1 MEFKWVNFLPPD
13 LMEALLGTLLHSL
26 WIGLVTALLAAL
38 FIVGTKNS
46 QPVLRYN
53 LLVGLLSVFSLG
65 MIVVFVQT
73 LNKVNII
80 ASLFSFNQSQQ
91 NAISKFQLDIFTALN
106 QFFEVL
112 KHYAGPMILIWLL
125 IILFKS
131 IQLLVGLHG
140 VSYLKRTKNF
150 AAGNYWEQRV
160 ATLAS
165 QLNISQSIAIFQS
178 GLAKIPMVIGHFKP
192 VILMPIGLLNHLNLN
207 EVEAILSHELA
218 HIKRRDYLV
227 NILQN
232 IVEVL
237 FFFNPAVLWLS
248 KTIREERENCCDDL
262 AIACTNDKNGYLKAL
277 VSCQEFSLNST
288 GFAMSMANE
297 KGQLIARIRRIA
309 FNSRTTLTSFEKTT
323 LTISLCFFLGLGA
336 AFKLGQSPLPHSS
349 LQKEM
354 TYVNG
359 LNHQFKEARPT
370 SQPAPH
376 ENCDPV
382 KPSAINF
389 GETEVDDVPELA
401 AIAQVEPISDLPQAK
416 PEEPVI
422 PMKPVVPV
430 RNMIS
435 VNQPISNVI
444 NVPVGVTTTT
454 TATTTTSTVK
464 VDGKVVVHIVHDG
477 NDASQE
483 IQDQMIQDNLVVK
496 GKKLDY
502 ILTENEMLVNGVA
515 QDISIHQ
522 KYKEKYIKRPDI
534 EYRINR

>member
-1 MEFKWVNFLPPD
+1 MEFKWVNFLPTD
-13 LMEALLGTLLHSL
+13 LMEALFGTLLHSL
-26 WIGLVTALLAAL
+26 WIGLVIALLAAF

-46 QPVLRYN
+46 RPVLRYN
-53 LLVGLLSVFSLG
+53 LLVGLLSVFSLS
-65 MIVVFVQT
+65 MILVFVQT
-73 LNKVNII
+73 LNKFNII
-80 ASLFSFNQSQQ
+80 ASLFGISPSQQ
-91 NAISKFQLDIFTALN
+91 NAIFKFQLDIFTALN

-150 AAGNYWEQRV
+150 AAGNYWEQKV

-165 QLNISQSIAIFQS
+165 QLNINQGIAIFQS

-232 IVEVL
+232 IIEVL

-248 KTIREERENCCDDL
+248 KTIKEERENCCDDL

-309 FNSRTTLTSFEKTT
+309 FNNRTTLTGFEKTT
-323 LTISLCFFLGLGA
+323 LTVSLCFFRFG
-336 AFKLGQSPLPHSS
+336 SS
-349 LQKEM
+349 
-354 TYVNG
+354 
-359 LNHQFKEARPT
+359 F
-370 SQPAPH
+370 
-376 ENCDPV
+376 
-382 KPSAINF
+382 
-389 GETEVDDVPELA
+389 
-401 AIAQVEPISDLPQAK
+401 
-416 PEEPVI
+416 
-422 PMKPVVPV
+422 
-430 RNMIS
+430 
-435 VNQPISNVI
+435 
-444 NVPVGVTTTT
+444 
-454 TATTTTSTVK
+454 
-464 VDGKVVVHIVHDG
+464 
-477 NDASQE
+477 
-483 IQDQMIQDNLVVK
+483 
-496 GKKLDY
+496 
-502 ILTENEMLVNGVA
+502 
-515 QDISIHQ
+515 
-522 KYKEKYIKRPDI
+522 
-534 EYRINR
+534 

>member
-1 MEFKWVNFLPPD
+1 MKLKWVNFLPPD
-13 LMEALLGTLLHSL
+13 LMEALFGTLLNSL
-26 WIGLVTALLAAL
+26 WIGLVTALFAAL

-46 QPVLRYN
+46 RPVLRYN
-53 LLVGLLSVFSLG
+53 LLVALLSVFSLS
-65 MIVVFVQT
+65 MILVFVQT

-80 ASLFSFNQSQQ
+80 TSLFGFNQSQQ
-91 NAISKFQLDIFTALN
+91 NAIFKFQLDIFAAFD
-106 QFFEVL
+106 QFFEIL

-140 VSYLKRTKNF
+140 VSYLKRTKNYT
-150 AAGNYWEQRV
+150 AGNYWEQKV
-160 ATLAS
+160 ATLAR
-165 QLNISQSIAIFQS
+165 QLNINQSIAIFQS

-192 VILMPIGLLNHLNLN
+192 VILMPIGLLNHLSLN

-232 IVEVL
+232 IIEVL

-248 KTIREERENCCDDL
+248 KIIREERENCCDDL

-309 FNSRTTLTSFEKTT
+309 FNNRTTLSGFEKAT
-323 LTISLCFFLGLGA
+323 LSISLCFFVALGA
-336 AFKLGQSPLPHSS
+336 AFKMGQSSIQHSS

-354 TYVNG
+354 SYING
-359 LNHQFKEARPT
+359 LNHQFREAKPIN
-370 SQPAPH
+370 QPVRH

-382 KPSAINF
+382 GPSAINL
-389 GETEVDDVPELA
+389 GEAEADDVPELA
-401 AIAQVEPISDLPQAK
+401 AIVEVEPIADLPQDK

-422 PMKPVVPV
+422 PVKPVAPV
-430 RNMIS
+430 RNTIS

-444 NVPVGVTTTT
+444 SVPVGVTTTT
-454 TATTTTSTVK
+454 TTTTSTVK

-496 GKKLDY
+496 GKKVNY
-502 ILTENEMLVNGVA
+502 TLTDNEMLVNGIA
-515 QDISIHQ
+515 QDASIHQ
-522 KYKEKYIKRPDI
+522 KYRDKYIKRPDI
-534 EYRINR
+534 EYRISR